1 MKSRRSRQPAHSKLT
16 RMANPQDRMR
26 VLRAIEE
33 LLEDRRPD
41 QRQVDTNMVCQRM
54 LVEGEQAR
62 DEVAQAM
69 NQLLDDGYV
78 VGKPLRGDNKAL
90 DVTVTAITEKGSK
103 LLWK

>member
-1 MKSRRSRQPAHSKLT
+1 
-16 RMANPQDRMR
+16 MR

-33 LLEDRRPD
+33 LLKDRRPD
-41 QRQVDTNMVCQRM
+41 QRQVDTALVCQRM
-54 LVEGEQAR
+54 QVEGEQGP